1 LVPVGVSIEAGFG
14 GIIGTWSF
22 NELSWVIYIIIVW
35 KWSFNKSKSPK
46 SLWSNS
52 EIVQDQ
58 EVSVNTSGGLNN
70 TDLEISKR
78 DQFSVNEMVSLSF
91 SWLSVHDIKLWV
103 FISERDSWDHI
114 GTEINTENEDGGK
127 WKWNLEQDEEDERKD
142 LRNVG

>member
-1 LVPVGVSIEAGFG
+1 MDHIHHHR
-14 GIIGTWSF
+14 
-22 NELSWVIYIIIVW
+22 W

-70 TDLEISKR
+70 TDLEVSKG
-78 DQFSVNEMVSLSF
+78 DQFSVYEMVSLSF
-91 SWLSVHDIKLWV
+91 SWLSIHDIKLWV

-114 GTEINTENEDGGK
+114 GTEINTENE
-127 WKWNLEQDEEDERKD
+127 
-142 LRNVG
+142 NVKKGSG